1 MFRFWIVH
9 SLFVFLSQLSLSQK
23 QIENRTIPKDKI
35 QVFPLS
41 NEVKETSGLIYW
53 NNLLWTHNDDNDHT
67 IYGIQPHSGKIE
79 STIVLPRLK
88 VVDWEEIQHDKK
100 YLYLGDFGNNG
111 SGSRSNLRIFKV
123 NKTTLHIDTIRFSY
137 PEQTNFTKQKS
148 NNTSFDCEA
157 FIVTDSMLYLFTK
170 EWNTS
175 FTTLYKIPNKKGT
188 HKAKKISSLKINGLI
203 TGAAM
208 HPTEQKIM
216 LCGYTK
222 SLSPFVLSLSNYF
235 KDDFLG
241 GKTVRFKLN
250 KSFLQIEGI
259 AFIDETTI
267 AVTNEAFNHPP
278 IERNPSLMII
288 DVKTMLK

>member
-1 MFRFWIVH
+1 MFRFWILHV
-9 SLFVFLSQLSLSQK
+9 LFLSTSQFLLAQK
-23 QIENRTIPKDKI
+23 QIENRTISKDKI

-53 NNLLWTHNDDNDHT
+53 NNLLWTHNDDSDNT
-67 IYGIQPHSGKIE
+67 IYGIQPQSGKIE

-100 YLYLGDFGNNG
+100 HLYLGDFGNNG

-123 NKTTLHIDTIRFSY
+123 NKTTLQIDTIQFSY
-137 PEQTNFTKQKS
+137 PEQTNLTKQKS
-148 NNTSFDCEA
+148 NTTNFDCEA
-157 FIVTDSMLYLFTK
+157 FLVTDSMLYLFTK
-170 EWNTS
+170 EWNTQS
-175 FTTLYKIPNKKGT
+175 TTLYKIPNKKGT
-188 HKAKKISSLKINGLI
+188 HKAKKISSLKVNGLI
-203 TGAAM
+203 TGATM

-222 SLSPFVLSLSNYF
+222 SLSPFVLSLSSYS

-267 AVTNEAFNHPP
+267 SITNETFNHPP

-288 DVKTMLK
+288 DRQTALK